1 MSPAPRT
8 AWLTG
13 AGRFEV
19 RDLELGPTGPDQV
32 LLAVYGC
39 AVCGSNLHD
48 WHHPSKGV
56 LATPGAIG
64 HEISATVVE
73 TGTAVTALRPGDVVA
88 VDPSAA
94 NACGTCAACRD
105 GAGWFC
111 TSKQPI
117 ATYGFADHML
127 VPAEALYLVP
137 RSITPAVAALTEPVA
152 CGVHAIRHSWTVG
165 ATRRLDGQ
173 TVVVIGAGMLGL
185 AAVMAAKW
193 FGAGPVAVVARHP
206 HQVAAAEA
214 LGADTIVDPNSDQV
228 AATLRRL
235 RPELVVEAVG
245 GRADTLSLATDVVGW
260 RGEVV
265 CLGAF
270 AQPQAIDAARLINRE
285 VRLFFA
291 ICYAALDGVH
301 DFEVALELMSSGR
314 FPLEGLVTH
323 QFPLEEIETAFSVA
337 SDKTSGAT
345 RVLVT
350 G

>member
-1 MSPAPRT
+1 MRT

-13 AGRFEV
+13 AGRFEL
-19 RDLELGPTGPDQV
+19 RELELGPPGPRDV
-32 LLAVYGC
+32 LLAVHGC

-48 WHHPSKGV
+48 WHHPGKGV
-56 LATPGAIG
+56 LATAGAIG

-73 TGTAVTALRPGDVVA
+73 AGNDVTSLRPGELVV

-111 TSKQPI
+111 SSKQPI

-127 VPAEALYLVP
+127 VPAVSVYPVP
-137 RSITPAVAALTEPVA
+137 RGITPTVAALAEPIA
-152 CGVHAIRHSWTVG
+152 CGVHAIRHSWT
-165 ATRRLDGQ
+165 ASRSRRLDGQ
-173 TVVVIGAGMLGL
+173 NVVVIGAGMLGL
-185 AAVMAAKW
+185 AALMAAKW
-193 FGAGPVAVVARHP
+193 FGAGSVSVVARHA

-214 LGADTIVDPNSDQV
+214 LGADAIIDPSSYEL

-235 RPELVVEAVG
+235 RPDVVVEAVG
-245 GRADTLSLATDVVGW
+245 GRADTLELATNVVGW

-270 AQPQAIDAARLINRE
+270 EHPQQIEPGRLINRE

-323 QFPLEEIETAFSVA
+323 QFPLEEIETAFTVA
-337 SDKTSGAT
+337 GDKSTGAT